1 MKQYFIIGGD
11 GKEYGPV
18 SESEVFEWIKEG
30 RANGDTRIKETEAEK
45 WSLIR
50 NLEQFNLSTLPS
62 NNPEDIP
69 ALPNASEA
77 AQQNPFNGPDNY
89 SPQKNYEA
97 RYFNV
102 SPAAAWLCGGRW
114 NAGNM
119 YRGFEVYKNN
129 IGEVSLLFSILL
141 AILLLVV
148 VISVLAQIMA
158 LVVSAVIAAIPVV
171 GIILNI
177 ILWIVLPILFFSLFA
192 PLTPG
197 PLLFLIRLIRNEPAR
212 MEDIIAGYTRNGIQC
227 VLAFLVQNVIYHI
240 FVFLGCLLIILATGW
255 PFIKLLIEAAKA
267 GTGSPPTGIPELG
280 ITFFAGNI
288 IGLLIIVIPTTYL
301 AISWAYS
308 MVLIVDRKMNFWPAM
323 ELSRKTVTKHWFQ
336 IFFFLI
342 TIGLIS
348 FLGIVTCGLG
358 LFVTIPLAMTML
370 AASYVHIFDEQV
382 YERGAQR

>member
-1 MKQYFIIGGD
+1 MKQYFIIGGN

-18 SESEVFEWIKEG
+18 SKSEVFEWIKEG
-30 RANGDTRIKETEAEK
+30 RANGDTQIKETEAEE

-50 NLEQFNLSTLPS
+50 NLEQFNFSTLPS

-69 ALPNASEA
+69 ALPSASEA
-77 AQQNPFNGPDNY
+77 AQQNSFNEPDNY
-89 SPQKNYEA
+89 SPPSNNET
-97 RYFNV
+97 RDFNV
-102 SPAAAWLCGGRW
+102 WS
-114 NAGNM
+114 AGCIN
-119 YRGFEVYKNN
+119 RGFEVYKNN
-129 IGEVSLLFSILL
+129 IGEASLLALILL
-141 AILLLVV
+141 
-148 VISVLAQIMA
+148 VISVVVGVIFFLAQILA
-158 LVVSAVIAAIPVV
+158 LAAGAVIATIPVV
-171 GIILNI
+171 GIILNL
-177 ILWIVLPILFFSLFA
+177 ILWTALPILFFSLFA

-227 VLAFLVQNVIYHI
+227 VLAFLVQNVVYHI
-240 FVFLGCLLIILATGW
+240 FVFLGGLLIILATGW
-255 PFIKLLIEAAKA
+255 PFIKLLIDAAKA

-342 TIGLIS
+342 AIGIIS
-348 FLGIVTCGLG
+348 CLGVIVCGVG
-358 LFVTIPLAMTML
+358 LFVTIPMAMTML
-370 AASYVHIFDEQV
+370 AASYVHIFDERSQG
-382 YERGAQR
+382 RP

>member
-1 MKQYFIIGGD
+1 MKQYFIIGGN

-30 RANGDTRIKETEAEK
+30 RANGDTRIKETEAEE

-69 ALPNASEA
+69 ALPNASKA
-77 AQQNPFNGPDNY
+77 AQQNPFNEPDNY
-89 SPQKNYEA
+89 SHQKNYEA

-129 IGEVSLLFSILL
+129 IGEVSLFFSILL
-141 AILLLVV
+141 AIFGVVV

-171 GIILNI
+171 GVILNL
-177 ILWIVLPILFFSLFA
+177 ILWTVLPILFFSLFA
-192 PLTPG
+192 PFTPG
-197 PLLFLIRLIRNEPAR
+197 PLLFLIRLVRNEPAR

-227 VLAFLVQNVIYHI
+227 VLAFLVQTVVSHI
-240 FVFLGCLLIILATGW
+240 FVFLGFLLIILAVGW

-267 GTGSPPTGIPELG
+267 GSPPTGVPEFG
-280 ITFFAGNI
+280 ITVYAGII
-288 IGLLIIVIPTTYL
+288 IGLLIMVIPMTYL
-301 AISWAYS
+301 GISWAYS
-308 MVLIVDRKMNFWPAM
+308 MILIVDRKMNFWPAM
-323 ELSRKTVTKHWFQ
+323 ELSRKTITKHWFR
-336 IFFFLI
+336 IFLFFIEILCLACLGFFF
-342 TIGLIS
+342 
-348 FLGIVTCGLG
+348 CGLG
-358 LFVTIPLAMTML
+358 AFFTIPLAMTMG

-382 YERGAQR
+382 FERGAQR

>member
-1 MKQYFIIGGD
+1 MKQYFIIGGN

-30 RANGDTRIKETEAEK
+30 RANGDTRIKETEAEE

-50 NLEQFNLSTLPS
+50 NLEQFNFSTLPS

-69 ALPNASEA
+69 ALPNASKA
-77 AQQNPFNGPDNY
+77 AQQNSFNEPDNY
-89 SPQKNYEA
+89 SPPTNNET
-97 RYFNV
+97 RDFNV
-102 SPAAAWLCGGRW
+102 WS
-114 NAGNM
+114 AGCIN
-119 YRGFEVYKNN
+119 RGFEVYKNI
-129 IGEVSLLFSILL
+129 IGEASLLALILL
-141 AILLLVV
+141 
-148 VISVLAQIMA
+148 VISVVVAVIFFLAQILA
-158 LVVSAVIAAIPVV
+158 LAAGAVIATIPVV
-171 GIILNI
+171 GIILNL
-177 ILWIVLPILFFSLFA
+177 ILWTALPILFFSLFA

-227 VLAFLVQNVIYHI
+227 VLAFLVQNVVYHI
-240 FVFLGCLLIILATGW
+240 FVFLGGLLIILATGW
-255 PFIKLLIEAAKA
+255 PFIKLLIDAAKA

-323 ELSRKTVTKHWFQ
+323 ELSRKTLTKHWFQ

-342 TIGLIS
+342 AIGIIS
-348 FLGIVTCGLG
+348 SLGVIVCGVG
-358 LFVTIPLAMTML
+358 LFVTIPMAMTML
-370 AASYVHIFDEQV
+370 AASYVHIFDERSQG
-382 YERGAQR
+382 RP

>member
-1 MKQYFIIGGD
+1 MKQYFIIGGN

-62 NNPEDIP
+62 NNPKDIP

-77 AQQNPFNGPDNY
+77 AQQNSFNEPGNY
-89 SPQKNYEA
+89 SSPANNET
-97 RYFNV
+97 RDFNV
-102 SPAAAWLCGGRW
+102 WS
-114 NAGNM
+114 AGCIN
-119 YRGFEVYKNN
+119 RGFEVYKNN
-129 IGEVSLLFSILL
+129 IGEASLLALILFVTS
-141 AILLLVV
+141 LVV
-148 VISVLAQIMA
+148 IIIFCLALIP
-158 LVVSAVIAAIPVV
+158 VIAGSMIIATIPVV
-171 GIILNI
+171 GIILNL
-177 ILWIVLPILFFSLFA
+177 ILWTVLPILFFSIFA

-197 PLLFLIRLIRNEPAR
+197 PLLFLIRLVRNEPAR

-227 VLAFLVQNVIYHI
+227 VLAFLVQNVVYHI
-240 FVFLGCLLIILATGW
+240 FVFFGCLLMIYATGW
-255 PFIKLLIEAAKA
+255 TVIKLIIEALNA
-267 GTGSPPTGIPELG
+267 GTEIPSTGIPELG
-280 ITFFAGNI
+280 ITFWAGNI
-288 IGLLIIVIPTTYL
+288 IGLLIIVIPITCL

-348 FLGIVTCGLG
+348 LLGIVTCGIG

-370 AASYVHIFDEQV
+370 AASYVHIFDE
-382 YERGAQR
+382 RSQRRP

>member
-1 MKQYFIIGGD
+1 MKQYFIIGGN

-30 RANGDTRIKETEAEK
+30 RANGDTRIKETEAEE

-69 ALPNASEA
+69 ALPDASKA
-77 AQQNPFNGPDNY
+77 AQQNSFNDPDNY
-89 SPQKNYEA
+89 SHQKNYEA

-141 AILLLVV
+141 VILVV
-148 VISVLAQIMA
+148 VGVISFLTLITAF
-158 LVVSAVIAAIPVV
+158 VVSAVIAAIPVV
-171 GIILNI
+171 GIILYLI
-177 ILWIVLPILFFSLFA
+177 FWTVLPILFLALFA

-197 PLLFLIRLIRNEPAR
+197 PLLFLVRLVRNEPAR

-227 VLAFLVQNVIYHI
+227 VLAFLVQNVVYHI
-240 FVFLGCLLIILATGW
+240 FVFLGGLLIILATGW

-267 GTGSPPTGIPELG
+267 GTGNPPTGVPELG

-288 IGLLIIVIPTTYL
+288 IGLLIMVIPMTYL
-301 AISWAYS
+301 GISWAYS
-308 MVLIVDRKMNFWPAM
+308 MILIVDRKMNFWPAM
-323 ELSRKTVTKHWFQ
+323 ELSRKTITKHWFR
-336 IFFFLI
+336 IFLFFI
-342 TIGLIS
+342 EIGCLA
-348 FLGIVTCGLG
+348 FLGIFFCGLG

-382 YERGAQR
+382 FERGAQR